1 MKQQSVLKPDSLQ
14 RRVIARAIPNRPA
27 RTPGILLGILADGCV
42 VGLLALSM
50 WLIIRSAEQPP
61 ILYLNFAIVGV
72 RALAIGRAAFRYVER
87 LASHNA
93 AFSQLAN
100 LRAETFTALIPRVPG
115 AIEEKR
121 RGEVLA
127 GFIDDVDQLQDEQL
141 RVRQPLIVSTTV
153 TVLSLILVA
162 VISPAAAVVTAICLA
177 LTAVLAIWVTDR
189 ISGET
194 EKELAALRAAL
205 TDAILERAENSET
218 LAAFN
223 GFARQ
228 RVLIEKAQTRLA
240 EIQSRAA
247 ITAGLTA
254 ALLGLGQ
261 GIATLLVLYFAA
273 IPFDNGV
280 SAAAFGLIVIVPAA
294 IAEVFVQAP
303 TALAARRRV
312 MTSAARIADL
322 TEKPLPEQIPQLP
335 SDLAVPG
342 EAGDAEPLAEPL
354 AGAPLLEIRQL
365 SVTHAGSRD
374 PQITDLNLTVA
385 PGETVVITGESG
397 SGKSTLAL
405 ALVRLLDYQGSYRI
419 GGVEAKELGAARVRQ
434 LVGLCEQRPHIF
446 DADLRQN
453 LKFAKPSASDAELLR
468 VLDRVGLGEWVCQRG
483 GLDTRLGQAGSLIS
497 GGQAQR
503 IALARALLADWRVM
517 IFDEPTAG
525 VDYDLAQQLVTDLIA
540 AVPDDRAV
548 ILITHSDIPADLS
561 VKTIEI
567 ESHTVR

>member
-14 RRVIARAIPNRPA
+14 RRVIARAIPNRAA

-194 EKELAALRAAL
+194 EKELAASRAAL

-228 RVLIEKAQTRLA
+228 RALIEKAQTRLA

-312 MTSAARIADL
+312 MTSAERIADL

-342 EAGDAEPLAEPL
+342 EAGDAKLI

-540 AVPDDRAV
+540 AVPADRAV
-548 ILITHSDIPADLS
+548 ILITHTDIPAELS